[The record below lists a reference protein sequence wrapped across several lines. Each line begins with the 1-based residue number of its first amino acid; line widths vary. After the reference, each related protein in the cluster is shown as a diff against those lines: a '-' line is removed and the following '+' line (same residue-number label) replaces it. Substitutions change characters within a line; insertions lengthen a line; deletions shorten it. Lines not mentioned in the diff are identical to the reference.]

1 MGVDIRMKQLH
12 VLLPDEIDREFRRAV
27 GERYGSRKG
36 ALGKAVL
43 EALILWIDKNKLKER
58 RD

>member
-1 MGVDIRMKQLH
+1 MKHLH

-27 GERYGSRKG
+27 GERYGTRKG

-43 EALILWIDKNKLKER
+43 EALILWIGKDKLKEK
-58 RD
+58 DD